1 VAVFEQI
8 RRRMLYEEVGDQ
20 IREAIIDGRLAPGE
34 PLPPERELARDLGVS
49 RASVREALRALVA
62 QGVISESGRG
72 PARTLIAGDLS
83 APLRETISQLLRLGR
98 VEFGELV
105 EVRCILEAAALER
118 ASAHP
123 HHPRLDEAEEAL
135 ATMRQPE
142 VSVDDYE
149 AADIAFHLA
158 LAAATDNEALYLGIM
173 AIREAASRHIL
184 ADLHARPN
192 PTITQE
198 NLTEQH
204 AEMLAAVRA
213 GDPER
218 AAAALREHVRWFY
231 DVVQAGQGSDTAPTD
246 QRRPSARATGAER
259 VTTKPRRAGRAARAR
274 GSSS

>member
-1 VAVFEQI
+1 MAVFEPV
-8 RRRMLYEEVGDQ
+8 RRPLLYEEVGDQ
-20 IREAIIDGRLAPGE
+20 IRQAILEGRLAPGE

-62 QGVISESGRG
+62 QGAISEHGRG

-118 ASAHP
+118 ARP
-123 HHPRLDEAEEAL
+123 NHPRLEEAEEAL
-135 ATMRQPE
+135 RKMQEPGI
-142 VSVDDYE
+142 SVDDYE
-149 AADIAFHLA
+149 AADVAFHLA

-173 AIREAASRHIL
+173 AIREAASRHIV
-184 ADLHARPN
+184 ADLRAR
-192 PTITQE
+192 TDASVTQE

-213 GDPER
+213 GDPAR
-218 AAAALREHVRWFY
+218 AAAALQEHVRWFY
-231 DVVQAGQGSDTAPTD
+231 EVFQAGQGRKGARASRKAKTVRAVKPPAGAAPTSRS
-246 QRRPSARATGAER
+246 RRR
-259 VTTKPRRAGRAARAR
+259 
-274 GSSS
+274 